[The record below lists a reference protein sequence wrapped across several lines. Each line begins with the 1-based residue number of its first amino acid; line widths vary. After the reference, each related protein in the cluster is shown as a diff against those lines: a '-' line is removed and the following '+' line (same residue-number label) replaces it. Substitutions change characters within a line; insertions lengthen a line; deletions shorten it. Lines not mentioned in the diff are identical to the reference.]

1 MTYTEAVAAVKAGK
15 HAWRTTGT
23 GWGPKSSIKQAASG
37 LVNSD
42 NSPYKDNAE
51 DKAATNWETG
61 LTR

>member
-1 MTYTEAVAAVKAGK
+1 MTYTEAVTAVKAGK

-23 GWGPKSSIKQAASG
+23 GWGPKSSVKQGSGG

-42 NSPYKDNAE
+42 NSAYKETAE
-51 DKAATNWETG
+51 DKAATNWEVG